1 MYLVGGLG
9 NQLFILNYAL
19 NLGFHR
25 VIFLWHPSTCRLE
38 ENAPVLSQ
46 LLVSTE
52 KQLEFHKIQSKVQK
66 FILNKSLGLSE
77 VISRN
82 VLIRLIFRRL
92 NSLLLGIAST
102 LLVGELKIDKKQF
115 ATKIGYFQDRKY
127 ATIELMRISLFDRQT
142 SDSVGMYKSRAKTEM
157 PLIVHV
163 RKGDYLHIP
172 GMDMLDHDYYR
183 EAIELIWDPDR
194 FKKIWFFSDS
204 QINIADYLPDGLIYF
219 SKFIDDKGLST
230 LDLLKVMT
238 FGSGY
243 VISNST
249 LSWWG
254 AVLSTSGNSY
264 VVAPHPWFRQNPLRE
279 SLYFKNWLQV
289 ERGGIEK

>member
-1 MYLVGGLG
+1 MVGGLG

-46 LLVSTE
+46 LLIPTE
-52 KQLEFHKIQSKVQK
+52 KQLEFHKIQSEVQR

-82 VLIRLIFRRL
+82 VITRLIFRKL
-92 NSLLLGIAST
+92 NTVLLGVAST
-102 LLVGELKIDKKQF
+102 FLPGELKVNKKQF
-115 ATKIGYFQDRKY
+115 VTQVGYFQDRKY
-127 ATIELMRISLFDRQT
+127 ATIEVMQKSLFDRPI
-142 SDSVGMYKSRAKTEM
+142 SDSVSTYKSRAETEM

-163 RKGDYLHIP
+163 RIGDYLHIP
-172 GMDMLDHDYYR
+172 GMDMLNQDYYR

-204 QINIADYLPDGLIYF
+204 LINIADYLPEGLIDF
-219 SKFIDDKGLST
+219 SKSIDDKGFST
-230 LDLLKVMT
+230 LDLLEVMT
-238 FGSGY
+238 FGNGY

-254 AVLSTSGNSY
+254 AVLSTSGNSH
-264 VVAPHPWFRQNPLRE
+264 VAAPHPWFRQNPLRE
-279 SLYFKNWLQV
+279 SLYFENWLQV
-289 ERGGIEK
+289 ERKR